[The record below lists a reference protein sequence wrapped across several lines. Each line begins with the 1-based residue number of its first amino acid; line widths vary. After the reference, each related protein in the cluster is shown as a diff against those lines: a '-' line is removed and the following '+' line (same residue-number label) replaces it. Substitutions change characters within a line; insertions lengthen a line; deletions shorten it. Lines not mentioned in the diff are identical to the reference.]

1 MLGTIFSQRALSSG
15 LSTKSPLRIPC
26 NLQTP
31 SYFWAPNGILLTF
44 SERATGS
51 SGWKGLTRATKSAFP
66 VEKFGFLFFFK
77 ANTIIVIFQN
87 DLPLTSKSSASLGH
101 FFIRLRRGL
110 PPNAW
115 ILTLDSILLIL
126 LSPFQEVSASP
137 FGFLPQASQIS
148 PLDSPACVPMQS
160 CAGPGSQHFS

>member
-31 SYFWAPNGILLTF
+31 SYFWAPNGNLLTF

-51 SGWKGLTRATKSAFP
+51 SGWKGLTGAIKSAFP
-66 VEKFGFLFFFK
+66 VEKFFFK
-77 ANTIIVIFQN
+77 TNRIIVIFQN
-87 DLPLTSKSSASLGH
+87 DLPLTWKSSASLGH
-101 FFIRLRRGL
+101 FFIRIRRGL
-110 PPNAW
+110 PLKAW
-115 ILTLDSILLIL
+115 ILTLDSIL

-137 FGFLPQASQIS
+137 HCFLPQASQIS
-148 PLDSPACVPMQS
+148 SLDSPA
-160 CAGPGSQHFS
+160 